1 VGFSAIFWYF
11 LPKKNMKNINSNVS
25 NALHSCRGLLGISNH
40 EKYNQIVKEDMDIIV
55 VDKIQ
60 NIGIYKQSLDL
71 KIQLEVLGQSL
82 NKLQA
87 DNVTLAD
94 VFDI

>member
-1 VGFSAIFWYF
+1 
-11 LPKKNMKNINSNVS
+11 MD
-25 NALHSCRGLLGISNH
+25 
-40 EKYNQIVKEDMDIIV
+40 QIQI
-55 VDKIQ
+55 DKIQ

-87 DNVTLAD
+87 DNVTLANA
-94 VFDI
+94 FCYFQIPKHPPPPRH

>member
-1 VGFSAIFWYF
+1 
-11 LPKKNMKNINSNVS
+11 
-25 NALHSCRGLLGISNH
+25 
-40 EKYNQIVKEDMDIIV
+40 MDPIV

-71 KIQLEVLGQSL
+71 KIQLEIL

-87 DNVTLAD
+87 DNVTLAAA
-94 VFDI
+94 FGI